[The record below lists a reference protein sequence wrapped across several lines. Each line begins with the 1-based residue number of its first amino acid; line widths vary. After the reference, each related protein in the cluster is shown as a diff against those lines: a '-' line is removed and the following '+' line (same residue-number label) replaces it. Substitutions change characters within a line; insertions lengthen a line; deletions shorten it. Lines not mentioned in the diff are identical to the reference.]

1 MKKSLF
7 IWQLL
12 GFIFTSIAGT
22 LLHFLYEWSGN
33 SLLFAP
39 LSAVNE
45 SIWEH
50 MKLLFVPLF
59 FFAIFESRIIK
70 DDFKSFW
77 CIKLKGTLLGLILIP
92 ALYYT
97 YTGILGR
104 SADWFNITIF
114 FIATAAVFLTESKTF
129 LSKKPCHISEKTA
142 LSILIILGVL
152 FVLFTFYPPQIPL
165 FEDPRT
171 ALYGRATL
179 TSTIP
184 C

>member
-1 MKKSLF
+1 MKKSPLL
-7 IWQLL
+7 WQLG
-12 GFIFTSIAGT
+12 GFVFTSITGT

-33 SLLFAP
+33 SLLLAP
-39 LSAVNE
+39 FSAVNE

-59 FFAIFESRIIK
+59 LFAIFESRYFK
-70 DDFKSFW
+70 YDFKCFW

-92 ALYYT
+92 TLYYT
-97 YTGILGR
+97 YTGILGK

-114 FIATAAVFLTESKTF
+114 FIATAAVFASETKMF
-129 LSKKPCHISEKTA
+129 LSKKPCRISEKA
-142 LSILIILGVL
+142 AISIFVIIGVL
-152 FVLFTFYPPQIPL
+152 FVIFTFYPPQIPL

-171 ALYGRATL
+171 TLYGRATQAG
-179 TSTIP
+179 TIP